1 LTDREMGS
9 VAQGQE
15 YPAYLDALEHGEERT
30 IRARLDELK
39 SEMQALTRSLEH
51 ARRSKRVFYAGEQ
64 ELERE
69 VVRLLKEDL
78 RLDARHGSAN
88 GDGFWLGDGA
98 AHDWC
103 IGEAK
108 SSGGGNVAKE
118 HIAQLMIRRAKAGRD
133 EGTPAL
139 LVMNTFEGAHSL
151 EERDQPVP
159 PDVARRAVE
168 DHVVVMRTI
177 DLFRLQQRAS
187 TGLPVVEALTE
198 ALRGGGGWFEVD
210 SSLNARVHGAEGTHL
225 VVAPH

>member
-1 LTDREMGS
+1 M
-9 VAQGQE
+9 AQGQE
-15 YPAYLDALEHGEERT
+15 YPAYLDALEIGEERS
-30 IRARLDELK
+30 IRAKLDELK
-39 SEMQALTRSLEH
+39 NEMQALTRSLEL
-51 ARRSKRVFYAGEQ
+51 ARRVKRVFYVGDQ

-69 VVRLLKEDL
+69 VVRLLKENL
-78 RLDARHGSAN
+78 HFDARQGVAN
-88 GDGFWLGDGA
+88 GDGFWLGDGKA
-98 AHDWC
+98 PEWC
-103 IGEAK
+103 IGEAR

-118 HIAQLMIRRAKAGRD
+118 HIAHLMIRRAKIGRD

-139 LVMNTFEGAHSL
+139 LVMNTFEGAHSM

-159 PDVARRAVE
+159 ADVARRAVE

-210 SSLNARVHGAEGTHL
+210 SSLNARVHGSEGTHL
-225 VVAPH
+225 VAAPH

>member
-1 LTDREMGS
+1 

-15 YPAYLDALEHGEERT
+15 YPAYLDALEIGEERS
-30 IRARLDELK
+30 IRAKLDELK
-39 SEMQALTRSLEH
+39 NEMQALTRSLEL
-51 ARRSKRVFYAGEQ
+51 ARRVKRVFYVGDQ

-69 VVRLLKEDL
+69 VVRLLKENL
-78 RLDARHGSAN
+78 HFDARQGVAN
-88 GDGFWLGDGA
+88 GDGFWLGDGKA
-98 AHDWC
+98 PEWC
-103 IGEAK
+103 IGEAR

-118 HIAQLMIRRAKAGRD
+118 HIAHLMIRRAKIGRD

-139 LVMNTFEGAHSL
+139 LVMNTFEGAHSM

-159 PDVARRAVE
+159 ADVARRAVE

-210 SSLNARVHGAEGTHL
+210 SSLNARVHGSEGTHL
-225 VVAPH
+225 AAAPH